1 MFDCCK
7 VDLADIGEKMVFLI
21 LVQNQLYVLRKLK
34 KQRDHLHHTS
44 HTKVDFKWTV
54 DINTKGKTLKLLEE
68 NTEDDRHGWG
78 GRQRSLRTKNA
89 DQNGKMGK
97 LYNIRS

>member
-1 MFDCCK
+1 M
-7 VDLADIGEKMVFLI
+7 
-21 LVQNQLYVLRKLK
+21 
-34 KQRDHLHHTS
+34 
-44 HTKVDFKWTV
+44 
-54 DINTKGKTLKLLEE
+54 KGKTLKLLEE

-89 DQNGKMGK
+89 NQNGKMGK